1 MAAFEFQALD
11 AGGKQQ
17 KGVLEGDTA
26 KAVRAQLRERGWTPL
41 DVGLLQPASGAQ
53 TSTASANLLR
63 SDADSRGSFAKND
76 PGTLATATGRGWFN
90 RHMGRAE
97 LSVFTRQFATLVNAG
112 LPLDEVLS
120 VLAEQ
125 SEGVHSQRMII
136 GVRAKMLEGQSLSQS
151 LAYFPHS
158 FDRLYCASIKAGEQS
173 GQLHTVLNRLADY
186 CEASAGMTQKVL
198 LALIYPALLLSVCI
212 AVVTGLLSYVVPQLL
227 GMFNQL
233 GGELPL
239 ATQILLALSGFI
251 TRYGAWIGAALV
263 LAAIVFAFALRQP
276 IFRSAWH
283 AFLLRLPIL
292 GPLLRAGETARFART
307 LAIASSASVP
317 VLEALRL
324 SQEVLSFLPI
334 KEALI
339 EATARVREGQSL
351 AASLK
356 ASKQF
361 PELLTRLIGSGER
374 SGKLEPMLEHGANLL
389 ERRVQSSLSS
399 IMALLEPGMILI
411 MGTLVLGI
419 VMAILQ
425 PIFMMN
431 GLIAQ

>member
-41 DVGLLQPASGAQ
+41 DVALLSPAGGSQ
-53 TSTASANLLR
+53 SSAAPAIALR
-63 SDADSRGSFAKND
+63 SEPDTRGNFAKNELSAA
-76 PGTLATATGRGWFN
+76 PATTGRGWFN

-136 GVRAKMLEGQSLSQS
+136 GVRAKMMEGQSLSQS

-198 LALIYPALLLSVCI
+198 LALIYPALLLAVCV

-239 ATQILLALSGFI
+239 ATQILLSLSSFI
-251 TRYGAWIGAALV
+251 THYGAWIGATLMLAL
-263 LAAIVFAFALRQP
+263 IVFALAMRQP
-276 IFRSAWH
+276 LFRSAWH
-283 AFLLRLPIL
+283 GFLLRLPVL

-334 KEALI
+334 KDALI
-339 EATARVREGQSL
+339 DATARVREGQSL

-356 ASKQF
+356 TSRQF

-374 SGKLEPMLEHGANLL
+374 SGKLESMLEHGANLL

-399 IMALLEPGMILI
+399 IVALLEPGMILI
-411 MGTLVLGI
+411 MGALVLGI

>member
-11 AGGKQQ
+11 GTGKNQ

-26 KAVRAQLRERGWTPL
+26 KAVRTMLRERGWTPL
-41 DVGLLQPASGAQ
+41 DVALLQTAAASGAQ
-53 TSTASANLLR
+53 TTR
-63 SDADSRGSFAKND
+63 SDADSRSSGKLDSQ
-76 PGTLATATGRGWFN
+76 TAASSPRGWFT

-97 LSVFTRQFATLVNAG
+97 LAIFTQQFATLVNAG

-125 SEGVHSQRMII
+125 SEGAHSQRMII
-136 GVRAKMLEGQSLSQS
+136 GVRAKMLEGQSLSHS
-151 LAYFPHS
+151 LAQFPHS

-173 GQLHTVLNRLADY
+173 GQLHTVLTRLADY

-198 LALIYPALLLSVCI
+198 LALIYPALLLAVCI
-212 AVVTGLLSYVVPQLL
+212 AVVTGLLSYVVPQLI

-233 GGELPL
+233 GGELPM
-239 ATQILLALSGFI
+239 ATHVLLALSGFI
-251 TRYGAWIGAALV
+251 TSFGAWIALALV
-263 LAAIVFAFALRQP
+263 LAAVAFAIALRQP
-276 IFRSAWH
+276 IFRTAWH

-334 KEALI
+334 RQALI
-339 EATARVREGQSL
+339 DATARVREGQSL
-351 AASLK
+351 ASSLK

-399 IMALLEPGMILI
+399 IRALLEPGMILV

>member
-1 MAAFEFQALD
+1 VAAFEFQALD
-11 AGGKQQ
+11 AAGKNQ

-26 KAVRAQLRERGWTPL
+26 KAVRALLRERGWTPL
-41 DVGLLQPASGAQ
+41 DVALLQAAGASQVAARGDLDAR
-53 TSTASANLLR
+53 AAGK
-63 SDADSRGSFAKND
+63 ADSQITSPN
-76 PGTLATATGRGWFN
+76 PRGWFT

-97 LSVFTRQFATLVNAG
+97 LAIFTQQFATLVNAG

-125 SEGVHSQRMII
+125 SEGAHSQRMII

-151 LAYFPHS
+151 LAQFPHS

-173 GQLHTVLNRLADY
+173 GQLHTVLTRLADY

-198 LALIYPALLLSVCI
+198 LALIYPALLLAVCI

-233 GGELPL
+233 GGELPM
-239 ATQILLALSGFI
+239 ATQVLLALSGFI
-251 TRYGAWIGAALV
+251 TRFGVWIALALV
-263 LAAIVFAFALRQP
+263 LAAVAFAIALRQP
-276 IFRSAWH
+276 IFRTAWH

-334 KEALI
+334 RKALI
-339 EATARVREGQSL
+339 DATARVREGQSL
-351 AASLK
+351 ASSLK

-399 IMALLEPGMILI
+399 IMALLEPGMILV